1 MLGYFSLLLLFLLLF
16 LLNFYFAFREW
27 RRPRDDD
34 PLPVDVE
41 YIRVENYFG
50 ISFRA
55 KMKEWLQTAR
65 PIPHSDPG
73 SGAGESPVRA
83 MLEKPNGER
92 ILLLAGGR
100 FGGREERDE
109 LVYSEGDL
117 YLSGGSVFSREIYC
131 LGNLQTGGHARLQAV
146 AADGEIVLGVANE
159 VARWVDAQKK
169 ILLSRGTV
177 VHSRVCSAEAIE
189 LETEVSAQLLYAPVV
204 FTTGYR
210 PMPDSALDGKR
221 DDSSSAG
228 QAPPSASEE
237 TPPYLDPARCSRMA
251 ANTWLVRG
259 DLELPAG
266 SRVESSLVVKGYLH
280 TGPGC
285 RFTEAVKAAR
295 VTLGPR
301 NRVRR
306 SLTSGTGIKIGEAG
320 FVGEI
325 LSAENDIRLCAG
337 VRVGTPGA
345 RAVVSAGGEVRM
357 ERNVAVCGK
366 VAAGRAV
373 IAV

>member
-1 MLGYFSLLLLFLLLF
+1 MAGYFSLLLLFFLLF
-16 LLNFYFAFREW
+16 SLNFYFAFREW
-27 RRPRDDD
+27 LRPRDAN

-50 ISFRA
+50 VSFRA

-65 PIPHSDPG
+65 PIPHPDTR
-73 SGAGESPVRA
+73 AGEAPVRA
-83 MLEKPNGER
+83 ILEKPNGER
-92 ILLLAGGR
+92 ILLLSGGR

-109 LVYSEGDL
+109 LVYSDGDL
-117 YLSGGSVFSREIYC
+117 YLSDRAIFHREIYC
-131 LGNLQTGGHARLQAV
+131 LGNLQTGGHAQLQAV
-146 AADGEIVLGVANE
+146 AADGEILLGAANE

-189 LETEVSAQLLYAPVV
+189 LEPEASAQLLYAPVV

-210 PMPDSALDGKR
+210 PMPDSAHDGEQEKGLL
-221 DDSSSAG
+221 AV
-228 QAPPSASEE
+228 QAPPA
-237 TPPYLDPARCSRMA
+237 TPEKVPAYLDPARCSRLG

-266 SRVESSLVVKGYLH
+266 SRVESSLVVKGYLR
-280 TGPGC
+280 TGTGC
-285 RFTEAVKAAR
+285 RFTEPVKAAR
-295 VTLGPR
+295 VKIGPR
-301 NRVRR
+301 NRVCR
-306 SLTSGTGIKIGEAG
+306 SMASGGSIEIGESG

-325 LSAENDIRLCAG
+325 LSADANILLCAG
-337 VRVGTPGA
+337 VRVGA
-345 RAVVSAGGEVRM
+345 SSALAVVSAGGEVRM

-366 VAAGRAV
+366 VTAGRAV
-373 IAV
+373 LAV

>member
-1 MLGYFSLLLLFLLLF
+1 MTGYFSLLLLFFLLLS
-16 LLNFYFAFREW
+16 LNFYFGFREW
-27 RRPRDDD
+27 RWPRDDN

-65 PIPHSDPG
+65 PIPRSDPA

-131 LGNLQTGGHARLQAV
+131 LGNLETGGHAQLQAV
-146 AADGEIVLGVANE
+146 AADGGIVLGVANE

-177 VHSRVCSAEAIE
+177 VHSRVCSAESIE
-189 LETEVSAQLLYAPVV
+189 LEPEASAQLLYAPVV

-210 PMPDSALDGKR
+210 PMPDSAHDGEQEKGLI
-221 DDSSSAG
+221 AG
-228 QAPPSASEE
+228 QSPPSASEE
-237 TPPYLDPARCSRMA
+237 TPPYLDQARSSRMA

-266 SRVESSLVVKGYLH
+266 SRVESSLVVKGYLR

-285 RFTEAVKAAR
+285 RFTESVKAAR

-301 NRVRR
+301 NRVSR
-306 SLTSGTGIKIGEAG
+306 SLVSGGTIEIGESG

-325 LSAENDIRLCAG
+325 LSAETDIRLCAG
-337 VRVGTPGA
+337 VRVGA
-345 RAVVSAGGEVRM
+345 SSALAVVSAGGEVRM

-366 VAAGRAV
+366 VSAGRAV
-373 IAV
+373 IAI